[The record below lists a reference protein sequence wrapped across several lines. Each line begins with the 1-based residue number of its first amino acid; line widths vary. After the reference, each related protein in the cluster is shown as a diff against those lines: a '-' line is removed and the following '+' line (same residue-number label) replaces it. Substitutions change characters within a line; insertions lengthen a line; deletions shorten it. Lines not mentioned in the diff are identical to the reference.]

1 MFLSNSRYSGLA
13 TVTTEGLDGQEVSAV
28 KLRVLPETR
37 GAPTLVRSG
46 DQLDV
51 LSERRYRDGTRYWHI
66 ADANG
71 ELEAGELVCVDGR
84 VIAVPE
90 R

>member
-1 MFLSNSRYSGLA
+1 VFLSNSRYYGLD
-13 TVTTEGLDGQEVSAV
+13 TVTAKGADGAETAAV
-28 KLRVLPETR
+28 KLRVLPETP

-51 LSERRYRDGTRYWHI
+51 MSQARYRDGTRFWHI
-66 ADANG
+66 ADANT
-71 ELEAGELVCVDGR
+71 ELEANTLVRKDGR